1 MNYLKKYK
9 YLVFLLMLLVIIIY
23 FFTSKNVSPKIE
35 AVEIIKEETVVD
47 NIEEKT
53 IKVDV
58 KGAVFNPGVYE
69 MELGSR
75 VIDVINKSG
84 GLKKDSDTSIIN
96 LSKTIE
102 DEMIIIV
109 YTKSEV
115 QEMNKEEVKIEY
127 IEKECNCPEI
137 NDACVTIEEIKEIL
151 NFESKEEFESNEQDD
166 KISINNASKEEL
178 MTLPGIGEAKANNI
192 IEYRNNTK
200 FNNIEE
206 IINVNGISDSIY
218 DKIKDKIS
226 L

>member
-58 KGAVFNPGVYE
+58 KGAVVNPGVYE

-115 QEMNKEEVKIEY
+115 KEMNKEEVKIEY